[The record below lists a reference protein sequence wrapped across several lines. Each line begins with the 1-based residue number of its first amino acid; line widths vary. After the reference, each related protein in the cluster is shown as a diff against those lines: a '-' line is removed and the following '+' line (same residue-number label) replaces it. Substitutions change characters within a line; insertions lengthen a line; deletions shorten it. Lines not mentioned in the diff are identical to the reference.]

1 MGVHFKY
8 NPGDIVNQCE
18 MISRDYKD
26 ERGNWYCTFKCLDC
40 GEIFQN
46 RLKRV
51 FNENVK
57 NCSCHDLSADLKGVK
72 KGALEI
78 LEKAP
83 KKTNDRNAYWKCKCD
98 CGKIFEISTT
108 DFNRH
113 QYKTCPHESNGGRP
127 IQYDL
132 TNKQFGKLKVLK
144 YLGNQ
149 YWECQCSCGNIVQKR
164 RDVLLEQRG
173 LACPNCLDVMS
184 TGETIIHLLLNQM
197 NIKHNWQQTFD
208 SCRFPKTNGVLR
220 FDFYLSDYQTAIEFN
235 GEQHYQEMEWVSD
248 TLEEIQARDKF
259 KINWCK
265 EHNIKIIVIPY
276 TDLGKINEQYIKQI
290 LQV

>member
-57 NCSCHDLSADLKGVK
+57 NCSCHDLSANLKGVK

-83 KKTNDRNAYWKCKCD
+83 KRENNRNTY
-98 CGKIFEISTT
+98 
-108 DFNRH
+108 
-113 QYKTCPHESNGGRP
+113 
-127 IQYDL
+127 
-132 TNKQFGKLKVLK
+132 
-144 YLGNQ
+144 
-149 YWECQCSCGNIVQKR
+149 
-164 RDVLLEQRG
+164 
-173 LACPNCLDVMS
+173 
-184 TGETIIHLLLNQM
+184 
-197 NIKHNWQQTFD
+197 
-208 SCRFPKTNGVLR
+208 
-220 FDFYLSDYQTAIEFN
+220 
-235 GEQHYQEMEWVSD
+235 
-248 TLEEIQARDKF
+248 
-259 KINWCK
+259 
-265 EHNIKIIVIPY
+265 
-276 TDLGKINEQYIKQI
+276 
-290 LQV
+290 